1 MNKNLLIIL
10 GAAAVLTVACSKKY
24 APEQPQAPVIEQEEW
39 VLNESLPVPIT
50 IGQQTLDAA
59 LTKAA
64 PITDVNIDGTLF
76 GVFGVD
82 LAGEAA
88 WSETAEQVLL
98 YDKYAKF
105 ADNKMQFVEA
115 AGDVTYYYPLITR
128 FNYTF
133 YGFHTSSETDF
144 TAYKND
150 FNGTFEG
157 DALYTEIPLGRTDI
171 LWAKASATDITGKL
185 KEEDAEDTT
194 LQGFNARYARYSRRW
209 YPATY
214 TDYQP
219 LLTYQHLT
227 SALHFFAV
235 AEDEDAYNSF
245 FKDGEPMVTI
255 KNLSVIGIPTTGK
268 LCIASKSGEGEGTLE
283 ALAPATATDS
293 LKMHNLAGATDDLGI
308 VPTTGAGAE
317 IGEGMFIIP
326 QDAAGIEVSFTLTSP
341 NGDVYFKNS
350 IPVPQGG
357 SFEAGKFY
365 NFKILVR
372 SLEEIVINADLSGW
386 NQGSFDDNQVAD
398 IG

>member
-1 MNKNLLIIL
+1 MNKSTFIIL
-10 GAAAVLTVACSKKY
+10 GLAAVLTVACSKKH
-24 APEQPQAPVIEQEEW
+24 APEQPQTPVIEQEEW
-39 VLNESLPVPIT
+39 VSNESLPVPIR
-50 IGQQTLDAA
+50 IAQNTLDAA

-64 PITDVNIDGTLF
+64 PITDENIGGTLF

-82 LAGEAA
+82 LEADGA

-98 YDKYAKF
+98 YDRYAKF
-105 ADNKMQFVEA
+105 EADKMQFVEA
-115 AGDVTYYYPLITR
+115 TGDVQYYYPLITR

-185 KEEDAEDTT
+185 KEEDAEETT
-194 LQGFNARYARYSRRW
+194 LKGFNAKYARYSRRW
-209 YPATY
+209 YPGTY

-227 SALHFFAV
+227 SALHFYAV
-235 AEDEDAYNSF
+235 AEDEEAYNTLNG
-245 FKDGEPMVTI
+245 KVTV
-255 KNLSVIGIPTTGK
+255 KNLSVIGIPTTAK
-268 LCIASKSGEGEGTLE
+268 LCIASKSAEGEGVLE
-283 ALAPATATDS
+283 PLVPATATDS
-293 LKMHNLAGATDDLGI
+293 LKMHNLAGVTDGLG
-308 VPTTGAGAE
+308 VTPTTGAGTE

-326 QDAAGIEVSFTLTSP
+326 QAAAGIEVSFTLTSP
-341 NGDVYFKNS
+341 NGDVYFKDS

>member
-1 MNKNLLIIL
+1 MNKSTFIIL
-10 GAAAVLTVACSKKY
+10 GLAAVLTVACSKKH
-24 APEQPQAPVIEQEEW
+24 APEQPQTPVIEQEEW
-39 VLNESLPVPIT
+39 VSNESLPVPIS
-50 IGQQTLDAA
+50 IGQNTLDAA

-64 PITDVNIDGTLF
+64 PITDENIGGTLF

-82 LAGEAA
+82 LEADGA

-98 YDKYAKF
+98 YDRYAKF
-105 ADNKMQFVEA
+105 EADKMQFVEA
-115 AGDVTYYYPLITR
+115 TGDVQYYYPLITR

-185 KEEDAEDTT
+185 KEEDAEETT
-194 LQGFNARYARYSRRW
+194 LKGFNAKYARYSRRW
-209 YPATY
+209 YPGTY

-227 SALHFFAV
+227 SALHFYAV
-235 AEDEDAYNSF
+235 AEDEEAYNTLNG
-245 FKDGEPMVTI
+245 KVTV
-255 KNLSVIGIPTTGK
+255 KNLSVIGIPTTAK
-268 LCIASKSGEGEGTLE
+268 LCIASKSAEGEGVLE
-283 ALAPATATDS
+283 PLVPATATDS
-293 LKMHNLAGATDDLGI
+293 LKMHNLAGVTDGLG
-308 VPTTGAGAE
+308 VTPTTGAGTE

-326 QDAAGIEVSFTLTSP
+326 QTAAGIEVSFTLTSP
-341 NGDVYFKNS
+341 NGDVYFKDS

-386 NQGSFDDNQVAD
+386 NQGAFDDNQVAD

>member
-1 MNKNLLIIL
+1 MNKSTFIIL
-10 GAAAVLTVACSKKY
+10 GLAAVLTVACSKKH
-24 APEQPQAPVIEQEEW
+24 APEQPQTPVIEQEEW
-39 VLNESLPVPIT
+39 VSNESLPVPIS
-50 IGQQTLDAA
+50 IGQNTLDAA

-64 PITDVNIDGTLF
+64 PITDENIGGTLF

-82 LAGEAA
+82 LEADGA

-105 ADNKMQFVEA
+105 EADKMQFVEA
-115 AGDVTYYYPLITR
+115 MGDVQYYYPLITR

-185 KEEDAEDTT
+185 KEEDAVETT
-194 LQGFNARYARYSRRW
+194 LKGFNAKYARYSRRW
-209 YPATY
+209 YPGTY

-227 SALHFFAV
+227 SALHFYAV
-235 AEDEDAYNSF
+235 AEDEEAYNTLNG
-245 FKDGEPMVTI
+245 KVTV
-255 KNLSVIGIPTTGK
+255 KNLSVIGIPTTAK
-268 LCIASKSGEGEGTLE
+268 LCIASKSADGEGVLE
-283 ALAPATATDS
+283 PLVPATATDS
-293 LKMHNLAGATDDLGI
+293 LKMHNLAGVTDGLG
-308 VPTTGAGAE
+308 VTPTTGAGTE

-326 QDAAGIEVSFTLTSP
+326 QTAAGIEVSFTLTSP
-341 NGDVYFKNS
+341 NGDVYFKDS

>member
-1 MNKNLLIIL
+1 MNKSTFIIL
-10 GAAAVLTVACSKKY
+10 GLAAVLTVACSKKH
-24 APEQPQAPVIEQEEW
+24 APEQPQTPVIEQEEW
-39 VLNESLPVPIT
+39 VSNESLPVPIS
-50 IGQQTLDAA
+50 IGQNTLDAA

-64 PITDVNIDGTLF
+64 PITDENIGGTLF

-82 LAGEAA
+82 LEADGA

-105 ADNKMQFVEA
+105 EADKMQFVEA
-115 AGDVTYYYPLITR
+115 TGDVQYYYPLITR

-157 DALYTEIPLGRTDI
+157 DALCTEIPLGRTDI

-185 KEEDAEDTT
+185 KEEDAVETT
-194 LQGFNARYARYSRRW
+194 LKGFNAKYARYSRRW
-209 YPATY
+209 YPGTY

-227 SALHFFAV
+227 SALHFYAV
-235 AEDEDAYNSF
+235 AEDEEAYNTLNG
-245 FKDGEPMVTI
+245 KVTV
-255 KNLSVIGIPTTGK
+255 KNLSVIGIPTTAK
-268 LCIASKSGEGEGTLE
+268 LCIASKSAEGEGVLE
-283 ALAPATATDS
+283 PLVPATATDS
-293 LKMHNLAGATDDLGI
+293 LKMHNLAGVTDGLG
-308 VPTTGAGAE
+308 VTPTTGAGTE

-326 QDAAGIEVSFTLTSP
+326 QTAAGIEVSFTLTSP
-341 NGDVYFKNS
+341 NGDVYFKDS

-386 NQGSFDDNQVAD
+386 NQGAFDDNQVAD

>member
-1 MNKNLLIIL
+1 MNKSTFIIL
-10 GAAAVLTVACSKKY
+10 GLAAVLTVACSKKH
-24 APEQPQAPVIEQEEW
+24 APEQPQTPVIEQEEW
-39 VLNESLPVPIT
+39 VSNESLPVPIS
-50 IGQQTLDAA
+50 IGQNTLDAA

-64 PITDVNIDGTLF
+64 PITDENIGGTLF

-82 LAGEAA
+82 LEADGA

-105 ADNKMQFVEA
+105 EADKMQFVEA
-115 AGDVTYYYPLITR
+115 TGDVQYYYPLITR

-185 KEEDAEDTT
+185 KEEDAVETT
-194 LQGFNARYARYSRRW
+194 LKGFNAKYARYSRRW
-209 YPATY
+209 YPGTY

-227 SALHFFAV
+227 SALHFYAV
-235 AEDEDAYNSF
+235 AEDEEAYNTLNG
-245 FKDGEPMVTI
+245 KVTV
-255 KNLSVIGIPTTGK
+255 KNLSVIGIPTTAK
-268 LCIASKSGEGEGTLE
+268 LCIASKSAEGEGVLE
-283 ALAPATATDS
+283 PLVPATATDS
-293 LKMHNLAGATDDLGI
+293 LKMHNLAGVTDGLG
-308 VPTTGAGAE
+308 VTPTTGAGTE

-326 QDAAGIEVSFTLTSP
+326 QTAAGIEVSFTLTSP
-341 NGDVYFKNS
+341 NGDVYFKDS

-386 NQGSFDDNQVAD
+386 NQGAFDDNQVAD

>member
-1 MNKNLLIIL
+1 MNKSTFIIL
-10 GAAAVLTVACSKKY
+10 GLAAVLTVACSKKH
-24 APEQPQAPVIEQEEW
+24 APEQPQTPVIEQEEW
-39 VLNESLPVPIT
+39 VSNESLPVPIS
-50 IGQQTLDAA
+50 IGQNTLDAA

-64 PITDVNIDGTLF
+64 PITDENIGGTLF

-82 LAGEAA
+82 LEADGA

-105 ADNKMQFVEA
+105 EADKMQFVEA
-115 AGDVTYYYPLITR
+115 MGDVQYYYPLITR

-185 KEEDAEDTT
+185 KEEDAVETT
-194 LQGFNARYARYSRRW
+194 LKGFNAKYARYSRRW
-209 YPATY
+209 YPGTY

-227 SALHFFAV
+227 SALHFYAV
-235 AEDEDAYNSF
+235 AEDEEAYNTLNG
-245 FKDGEPMVTI
+245 KVTV
-255 KNLSVIGIPTTGK
+255 KNLSVIGIPTTAK
-268 LCIASKSGEGEGTLE
+268 LCIASKSADGEGVLE
-283 ALAPATATDS
+283 PLVPATATDS
-293 LKMHNLAGATDDLGI
+293 LKMHNLAGVTDGLG
-308 VPTTGAGAE
+308 VTPTTGAGTE

-326 QDAAGIEVSFTLTSP
+326 QTAAGIEVSFTLTSP
-341 NGDVYFKNS
+341 NGDVYFKDS

-386 NQGSFDDNQVAD
+386 NQGAFDDNQVAD

>member
-1 MNKNLLIIL
+1 MNKSTFIIL
-10 GAAAVLTVACSKKY
+10 GLAAVLTVACSKKH
-24 APEQPQAPVIEQEEW
+24 APEQPQTPVIEQEEW
-39 VLNESLPVPIT
+39 VSNESLPVPIS
-50 IGQQTLDAA
+50 IGQNTLDAA

-64 PITDVNIDGTLF
+64 PITDENIGGTLF

-82 LAGEAA
+82 LEADGA

-98 YDKYAKF
+98 YDRYAKF
-105 ADNKMQFVEA
+105 EADKMQFVEA
-115 AGDVTYYYPLITR
+115 TGDVQYYYPLITR

-185 KEEDAEDTT
+185 KEEDAVETT
-194 LQGFNARYARYSRRW
+194 LKGFNAKYARYSRRW
-209 YPATY
+209 YPGTY

-227 SALHFFAV
+227 SALHFYAV
-235 AEDEDAYNSF
+235 AEDEEAYNTLNG
-245 FKDGEPMVTI
+245 KVTV
-255 KNLSVIGIPTTGK
+255 KNLSVIGIPTTAK
-268 LCIASKSGEGEGTLE
+268 LCIASKSTEGEGVLE
-283 ALAPATATDS
+283 PLVPATATDS
-293 LKMHNLAGATDDLGI
+293 LKMHNLAGVTDGLG
-308 VPTTGAGAE
+308 VTPTTGAGTE

-326 QDAAGIEVSFTLTSP
+326 QTAAGIEVSFTLTSP
-341 NGDVYFKNS
+341 NGDVYFKDS

-386 NQGSFDDNQVAD
+386 NQGAFDDNQVAD

>member
-10 GAAAVLTVACSKKY
+10 GAAAVLTVACSKKH

-98 YDKYAKF
+98 YDRYAKF
-105 ADNKMQFVEA
+105 EADKMQFVEA
-115 AGDVTYYYPLITR
+115 TGDVQYYYPLITR

-185 KEEDAEDTT
+185 KEEDAEETT
-194 LQGFNARYARYSRRW
+194 LKGFNAKYARYSRRW
-209 YPATY
+209 YPGTY

-227 SALHFFAV
+227 SALHFYAV
-235 AEDEDAYNSF
+235 AEDEEAYNTLNG
-245 FKDGEPMVTI
+245 KVTV
-255 KNLSVIGIPTTGK
+255 KNLSVIGIPTTAK
-268 LCIASKSGEGEGTLE
+268 LCIASKSAEGEGVLE
-283 ALAPATATDS
+283 PLVPATATDS
-293 LKMHNLAGATDDLGI
+293 LKMHNLAGVTDGLG
-308 VPTTGAGAE
+308 VTPTTGAGTE

-326 QDAAGIEVSFTLTSP
+326 QAAAGIEVSFTLTSP
-341 NGDVYFKNS
+341 NGDVYFKDS

-386 NQGSFDDNQVAD
+386 NQGAFDDNQVAD